1 MRDIN
6 ELHMFVDN
14 YRYEVINRK
23 LMYNSDRYVW
33 RYDIIC
39 AAYIIVTKDFK
50 IYIGSSNNF
59 WRRLNKHI
67 GMMKKGNYKIDNILR
82 VYVLETKI
90 PHHTIMEDNLIK
102 LLKPELNGLPAHYNM
117 VKITVEISDDYD
129 KKLRHVLAEKLV
141 SSKAGYIEM
150 VIRNHLDKINLKE
163 VV

>member
-1 MRDIN
+1 MVITVGINEDSHELILKKQSEIREKTGVKMKIADIVSKAVKSGIDYVNIDKDEEKNEWRLIYMRDIN

-82 VYVLETKI
+82 VYVLETKN
-90 PHHTIMEDNLIK
+90 PSSYN
-102 LLKPELNGLPAHYNM
+102 NG
-117 VKITVEISDDYD
+117 
-129 KKLRHVLAEKLV
+129 R
-141 SSKAGYIEM
+141 
-150 VIRNHLDKINLKE
+150 
-163 VV
+163 